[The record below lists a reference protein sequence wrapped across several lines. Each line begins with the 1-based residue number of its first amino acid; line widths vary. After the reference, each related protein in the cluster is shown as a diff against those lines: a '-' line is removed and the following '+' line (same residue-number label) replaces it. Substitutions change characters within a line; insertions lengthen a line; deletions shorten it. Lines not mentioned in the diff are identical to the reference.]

1 MAEKYNVE
9 LLAQAIC
16 SVNKHAKTAPD
27 NKGLYTLK
35 KEAINKLLH
44 LKLAKRVGLHFVDH
58 PRFSQQQSSVLISC
72 ANYYFHTLPKK
83 EDFKLLKHLGHLDK
97 NYRNPIERMALSRAK
112 TILNEFLAES
122 SIDRSS
128 PVVSDK
134 ILPPK
139 PKKRKP
145 YLKDTSYFYGH

>member
-1 MAEKYNVE
+1 MSEKYKVE

-16 SVNKHAKTAPD
+16 SVNKHAKTASD
-27 NKGLYTLK
+27 NRSLYALK
-35 KEAINKLLH
+35 KAAIDKLLSQ
-44 LKLAKRVGLHFVDH
+44 KLAKKVGLHFVDN

-83 EDFKLLKHLGHLDK
+83 EDFKLLEHLGHLDK
-97 NYRNPIERMALSRAK
+97 NYRNPNERMALSKAK
-112 TILNEFLAES
+112 NILNDFLYDS
-122 SIDRSS
+122 KISIQ
-128 PVVSDK
+128 PLVK
-134 ILPPK
+134 PQQTLNK